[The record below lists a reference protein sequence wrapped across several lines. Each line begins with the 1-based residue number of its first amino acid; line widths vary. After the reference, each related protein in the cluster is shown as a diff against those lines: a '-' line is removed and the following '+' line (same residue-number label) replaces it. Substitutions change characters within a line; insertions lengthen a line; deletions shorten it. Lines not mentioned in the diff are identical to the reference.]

1 VVVWAVEFPGL
12 RLLTL
17 AFAMEDSM
25 NAKRIVTRAILA
37 AAAAGSIAT
46 GIAVPLVAVTAP
58 TAGTVVAVAHPDF
71 MPLGG

>member
-1 VVVWAVEFPGL
+1 VWVVEFPGL

-25 NAKRIVTRAILA
+25 RAKRLITRAILA

-46 GIAVPLVAVTAP
+46 GIAVPLVAATAP
-58 TAGTVVAVAHPDF
+58 AAGTVAVGAHSDAIGF
-71 MPLGG
+71 GE